1 MYGKS
6 IFVMIIGWADRS
18 SAFSSPCVWTWN
30 GRWCR
35 LDYQS
40 LYSRRLGRCTIGHLN
55 SFLGAKLDI
64 YTIRTLNS
72 ITLWQLTIWNGGKLD
87 SCRAANK
94 LVIDNFLARTGLD
107 IFMGWSVQ
115 DSVVFC
121 GFCKKGKWRGD
132 NNDEPSC
139 TRVTPLVWTWDMGKK
154 TVSVLANLGYILS
167 WGTLEVSSEMKP
179 KWVC

>member
-18 SAFSSPCVWTWN
+18 SAFSSSCVWTWN

-35 LDYQS
+35 LHYQS
-40 LYSRRLGRCTIGHLN
+40 LYSRRLGRWTSGHLN

-72 ITLWQLTIWNGGKLD
+72 ITLWQLTIWNGGKLA

-94 LVIDNFLARTGLD
+94 LVINNFLARTGLD

-115 DSVVFC
+115 DYVVFVDSAR
-121 GFCKKGKWRGD
+121 KGNEGVTRRMNHPVQLKIPRG
-132 NNDEPSC
+132 
-139 TRVTPLVWTWDMGKK
+139 
-154 TVSVLANLGYILS
+154 VLFNWYSPKCFKYNILG
-167 WGTLEVSSEMKP
+167 
-179 KWVC
+179 